1 MRKPFFLALALNLFA
16 IPANAAVINQ
26 FKVADWEIGAYTNDQ
41 SGRFS
46 HCAAAGRYKNGITLL
61 FSVTESLEWAVGF
74 SSPEWN
80 LRQGRPFDV
89 EFRIDG
95 GKLHTVNGR
104 AVSNRLVRAT
114 LPDNAELFNQFRY
127 GNQLVA
133 RIEGNPEARFN
144 LSNTAAML
152 TEVLNCA
159 KKYKGHVAN
168 NANPK
173 ANPNSSPRA
182 QERDTGSHDRPRQNP
197 NSGTGSSSGNNSD
210 DTRNT
215 RLRDREDDMP
225 NRFNQDQQPQQQQT
239 PANVGP
245 TEETRAEAV
254 ELATNIL
261 RRANIPDF
269 QIQKPDQLSANFR
282 DKYDAVW
289 KAEGIT
295 GTLRVLAGPRANT
308 VERIRTDVV
317 ASDVAACKGR
327 FATGVVPAASGSQA
341 ATIQT
346 SCDADPAWAVYYI
359 AVPRRKGGAYLL
371 GIFGTGEAAARLQSV
386 TNAYRLVALEV
397 LER

>member
-1 MRKPFFLALALNLFA
+1 MRKPFLLALALPLFA
-16 IPANAAVINQ
+16 IPANAAVIQQ
-26 FKVADWEIGAYTNDQ
+26 FKVADWDIGAYTNDQ

-80 LRQGRPFDV
+80 LRQGRQFDV

-104 AVSNRLVRAT
+104 AVSNRLLRAT

-133 RIEGNPEARFN
+133 RVESNPEARFK

-152 TEVLNCA
+152 TEVLKCA
-159 KKYKGHVAN
+159 RKYKGHVAN
-168 NANPK
+168 SANPK
-173 ANPNSSPRA
+173 ATNQRA
-182 QERDTGSHDRPRQNP
+182 QERDTGNNDRPRQNP
-197 NSGTGSSSGNNSD
+197 NSGTGSSSGSNAD

-239 PANVGP
+239 PANIGP
-245 TEETRAEAV
+245 TEETRAEAA

-282 DKYDAVW
+282 DKYDVVW

-308 VERIRTDVV
+308 VEKIRAEVV

-327 FATGVVPAASGSQA
+327 FATGVVPATSGSQA

-346 SCDADPAWAVYYI
+346 SCDGDPAWAVYYI
-359 AVPRRKGGAYLL
+359 ATPRRKGGIYLL
-371 GIFGTGEAAARLQSV
+371 GIFGAGEAAARLQSV